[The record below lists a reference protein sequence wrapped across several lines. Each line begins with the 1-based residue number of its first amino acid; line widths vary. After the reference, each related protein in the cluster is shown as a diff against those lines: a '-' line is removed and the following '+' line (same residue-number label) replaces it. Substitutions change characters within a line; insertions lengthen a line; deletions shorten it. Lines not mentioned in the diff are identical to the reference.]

1 MNTGGLGFRAK
12 FTLKSLMIFESG
24 TSGGFAKLISMSK
37 VPSKYLKCPTCHR
50 IPDYPKL
57 ESILSDAMAY
67 RDNIPFDPKDP
78 IVISET
84 EVYCSAECY
93 VIAVLSV

>member
-24 TSGGFAKLISMSK
+24 TSGGFAKLK
-37 VPSKYLKCPTCHR
+37 VPSKYLKCPICSKT
-50 IPDYPKL
+50 PDYQRI
-57 ESILSDAMAY
+57 ESILTDAMAY
-67 RDNIPFDPKDP
+67 RDNRPFNPEDP
-78 IVISET
+78 IIVSET

-93 VIAVLSV
+93 AATVIREEEQ